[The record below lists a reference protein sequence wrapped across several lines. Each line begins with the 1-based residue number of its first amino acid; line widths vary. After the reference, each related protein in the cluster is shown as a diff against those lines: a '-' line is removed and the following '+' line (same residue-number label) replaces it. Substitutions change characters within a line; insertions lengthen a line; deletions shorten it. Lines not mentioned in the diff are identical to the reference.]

1 MNANAYSRKLYTL
14 AVKVGANVATLV
26 AVFVAMY
33 QSSLH
38 PAESL
43 YVFCLW
49 FFGIGIC
56 TWMLARTLLRRI
68 RVRYADSDEGLVRL
82 PGQRRES
89 LVRWKVCG
97 QTPVLERCTSQR

>member
-1 MNANAYSRKLYTL
+1 MTANAYSRKLYTL
-14 AVKVGANVATLV
+14 AVKVGANVATLA
-26 AVFVAMY
+26 AVY

>member
-1 MNANAYSRKLYTL
+1 MTANAYSRKLYTL
-14 AVKVGANVATLV
+14 AVKVGANVATLA

-33 QSSLH
+33 QSSLP